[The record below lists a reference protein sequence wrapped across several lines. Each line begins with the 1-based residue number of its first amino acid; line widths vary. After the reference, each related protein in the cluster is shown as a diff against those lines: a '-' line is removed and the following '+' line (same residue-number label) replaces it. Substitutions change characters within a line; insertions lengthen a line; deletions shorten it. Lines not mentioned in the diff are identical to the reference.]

1 VFDNFLPLAEFPE
14 ETLPEAF
21 DELFGVN
28 VKRCILGA
36 KAALP
41 ELFKTDG
48 SMVFT
53 ASVAGSNSGGG
64 GPLYTASKHAVVA
77 N

>member
-64 GPLYTASKHAVVA
+64 GPLYTASKHAFVA